1 MIDVVMTCGVPGC
14 GKTTFAQE
22 WLKKDPTNRSRA
34 NRDDIRALIGH
45 SSQHNGAVEFEKLV
59 TEVQDKTIWAGMK
72 AGRSVIV
79 DNTHLQMKYY
89 LNMEILL
96 QDFANQFNVPVRLL
110 VEVLDVDY
118 NTCLARNNARDRV
131 VPEDVVSR
139 MYDKFKKIKPLI
151 KKYEKPQIIHPL
163 QKGRLYTPG
172 KPTAIICDIDGTV
185 GDLSHR
191 DPYDFSKVLD
201 DDVHEDIVCILNTLA
216 QHFDATIIFVSGR
229 DISCMPDTKLWLE
242 ASGIPWDELYM
253 RPEGDTRADRFVKHD
268 IFMKHIAD
276 RFNVQ
281 FVLDDRDQAVRTW
294 RNLGLRCLQVEYGD
308 F

>member
-1 MIDVVMTCGVPGC
+1 M
-14 GKTTFAQE
+14 
-22 WLKKDPTNRSRA
+22 
-34 NRDDIRALIGH
+34 
-45 SSQHNGAVEFEKLV
+45 
-59 TEVQDKTIWAGMK
+59 
-72 AGRSVIV
+72 
-79 DNTHLQMKYY
+79 
-89 LNMEILL
+89 
-96 QDFANQFNVPVRLL
+96 
-110 VEVLDVDY
+110 
-118 NTCLARNNARDRV
+118 
-131 VPEDVVSR
+131 
-139 MYDKFKKIKPLI
+139 
-151 KKYEKPQIIHPL
+151 
-163 QKGRLYTPG
+163 
-172 KPTAIICDIDGTV
+172 
-185 GDLSHR
+185 
-191 DPYDFSKVLD
+191 
-201 DDVHEDIVCILNTLA
+201 LA